1 MGTVYVFFADGFEE
15 VEAFTS
21 VDVMRRAGLNVEM
34 VTVTPD
40 EIVTGAHD
48 VPVLCDKN
56 IVNCDF
62 YDADLV
68 LLPSI
73 MSTTVKANSIAAPGP
88 LAVMMLPSLSTG
100 APVKSAPSRYCSKP
114 G

>member
-15 VEAFTS
+15 IEAFTS

-48 VPVLCDKN
+48 VPVLCR
-56 IVNCDF
+56 VCPLWRSVENCVIW
-62 YDADLV
+62 YCV
-68 LLPSI
+68 LP
-73 MSTTVKANSIAAPGP
+73 
-88 LAVMMLPSLSTG
+88 
-100 APVKSAPSRYCSKP
+100 KSRNRLLLFVRLLWYWVSWDC
-114 G
+114 

>member
-15 VEAFTS
+15 IEAFTS

-34 VTVTPD
+34 ITVTPD
-40 EIVTGAHD
+40 EIVTGAHS

-62 YDADLV
+62 FDADLI
-68 LLPSI
+68 LLPGGNRFLFFGK
-73 MSTTVKANSIAAPGP
+73 T
-88 LAVMMLPSLSTG
+88 
-100 APVKSAPSRYCSKP
+100 
-114 G
+114 

>member
-34 VTVTPD
+34 ITVTPD

-56 IVNCDF
+56 VVNCDF
-62 YDADLV
+62 YA
-68 LLPSI
+68 LLI
-73 MSTTVKANSIAAPGP
+73 FI
-88 LAVMMLPSLSTG
+88 LL
-100 APVKSAPSRYCSKP
+100 
-114 G
+114 

>member
-1 MGTVYVFFADGFEE
+1 MFFFADGFEE
-15 VEAFTS
+15 IEAFTS

-56 IVNCDF
+56 VVNCDF
-62 YDADLV
+62 FDAELV
-68 LLPSI
+68 LLPGG
-73 MSTTVKANSIAAPGP
+73 MPG
-88 LAVMMLPSLSTG
+88 ASSFGEVWRTCVIWYCVLP
-100 APVKSAPSRYCSKP
+100 KSRNRLLLFVRLLWYWVSWDC
-114 G
+114 

>member
-34 VTVTPD
+34 ITVTPD

-56 IVNCDF
+56 VVNCDF

-68 LLPSI
+68 LLPGGMQLLWRSARNFGNWSWI
-73 MSTTVKANSIAAPGP
+73 LLKRINRLLPFVP
-88 LAVMMLPSLSTG
+88 LL
-100 APVKSAPSRYCSKP
+100 
-114 G
+114 

>member
-15 VEAFTS
+15 IEAFTS

-56 IVNCDF
+56 VVNCDF
-62 YDADLV
+62 FDAELV
-68 LLPSI
+68 LLPGG
-73 MSTTVKANSIAAPGP
+73 MPGASTLEKCGE
-88 LAVMMLPSLSTG
+88 LR
-100 APVKSAPSRYCSKP
+100 KSGTAFCPRAETDCCYLCGSY
-114 G
+114 GIG